1 MIRDLH
7 VRNLAVVAEASV
19 EFGPGL
25 NVLTGE
31 TGAGKSLVVDS
42 LALLAGARASSDLV
56 RRGAGVLTVG
66 GVFEP
71 TGGSWREVLEEAGLE
86 DEDEDR
92 LLIRREISRSG
103 RNRVFVNDRP
113 ATVRLLSQL
122 APSILRIHAQREE
135 LELIS
140 PELQRRW
147 LDRSALED
155 GEPLLRRTADLYRDY
170 SEMAR
175 RLSRSQ
181 AEERLRLER
190 IDLLRF
196 QSDEIDAARPR
207 AGEEEELRRE
217 RLLLRHGEA
226 IGEALGGALGLVF
239 DDDGAATERLAR
251 SRKLLAGIAEW
262 EPEAGAWV
270 AELDELRIRLE
281 EVARGLRD
289 RADSL
294 EADPARLDAV
304 EERLALL
311 ERLFRKYGASGAEVL
326 AYRQAIGEELGDLVA
341 DDEEREALAAKMQAA
356 LAAYR
361 EAALELSAARR
372 TWGDRLESRI
382 RTELEDLAMGKA
394 RFAVRLER
402 REQEGSPLVVDGR
415 PIEHSAAGIDVVTFE
430 LAANPGEAMEPLARV
445 ASGGEL
451 SRVYLALQLAARD
464 DGADRPAL
472 VFDEVDAGVGGA
484 EAAALGRKLQ
494 RLSKAGQI
502 LAVTHLPQVA
512 SCADVHHKVE
522 KRVAGGRTRMGVRR
536 LDARGRVEEVARM
549 LAGRKVTDLSRSHA
563 EELIAVSGRVRR

>member
-7 VRNLAVVAEASV
+7 VRNLAVVAEASL
-19 EFGPGL
+19 ELGPGL

-56 RRGAGVLTVG
+56 RRGAGTLTVG

-71 TGGSWREVLEEAGLE
+71 AAGGWRDVLEEAGLE
-86 DEDEDR
+86 DDEGP

-113 ATVRLLSQL
+113 ATVRLLSTL

-135 LELIS
+135 LELVS

-147 LDRSALED
+147 LDRSAAEES
-155 GEPLLRRTADLYRDY
+155 EPLLRRTGDLYREY
-170 SEMAR
+170 RELAR

-196 QSDEIDAARPR
+196 QGDEIDAARLHE
-207 AGEEEELRRE
+207 GEEEDLRRE

-226 IGEALGGALGLVF
+226 IGEGLGGALELVF
-239 DDDGAATERLAR
+239 DDDGSATERLAR
-251 SRKLLAGIAEW
+251 ARKLLAGIAEW
-262 EPEAGAWV
+262 EPEAGAW
-270 AELDELRIRLE
+270 AGELDELGIRLA
-281 EVARGLRD
+281 EVARSLRD
-289 RADSL
+289 RAESL
-294 EADPARLDAV
+294 EADPARLDEV

-311 ERLFRKYGASGAEVL
+311 ERLFRKYGASSAEVL
-326 AYRQAIGEELGDLVA
+326 AFRRGIGEELGDLVA
-341 DDEEREALAAKMQAA
+341 DDEAREALAGKLEAA
-356 LAAYR
+356 LGAYR
-361 EAALELSAARR
+361 DAALELSAARR
-372 TWGDRLESRI
+372 SWGDRLESRI
-382 RTELEDLAMGKA
+382 LAELEELAMGKA

-402 REQEGSPLVVDGR
+402 REQAASALVVDGR
-415 PIEHSAAGIDVVTFE
+415 PIEHSAAGIDAVTFE

-522 KRVAGGRTRMGVRR
+522 KRVAGGRTRMVVRR
-536 LDARGRVEEVARM
+536 LDAKGRVEEIARM
-549 LAGRKVTDLSRSHA
+549 LAGRKVTELSRSHA
-563 EELIAVSGRVRR
+563 EELIAVSGRGRR